1 MVKLAK
7 MEKVLTKGLN
17 TLSDIVFE
25 IELTRFFECLHC
37 LSQLFVVME
46 VLVIVF
52 GSIDTMHRTIVGL
65 SKLLQPFL
73 RVEIRDGFHDY
84 CTVGR

>member
-1 MVKLAK
+1 MKETLTQRLNALG
-7 MEKVLTKGLN
+7 VL
-17 TLSDIVFE
+17 VFDV
-25 IELTRFFECLHC
+25 ELTLFPKNLHC

-52 GSIDTMHRTIVGL
+52 GSINAVHRTIVGL

-73 RVEIRDGFHDY
+73 RVKIRNRLHYDS
-84 CTVGR
+84 TI